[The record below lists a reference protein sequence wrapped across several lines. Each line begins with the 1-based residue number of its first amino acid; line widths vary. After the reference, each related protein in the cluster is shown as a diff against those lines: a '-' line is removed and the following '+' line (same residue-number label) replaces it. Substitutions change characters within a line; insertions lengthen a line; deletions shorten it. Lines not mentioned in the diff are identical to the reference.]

1 MPPKPKPGRT
11 VSRSRSA
18 DTTSTQSVGR
28 TLRKIGDY
36 YTAQDVSASGRGGM
50 RQRKKVSAERIG
62 AANRK
67 GAAKVGAEGPKKAK
81 PRNAQRNKYAR

>member
-11 VSRSRSA
+11 ISRTRSA
-18 DTTSTQSVGR
+18 DTTDVQMTGR
-28 TLRKIGDY
+28 TLKKIGDY
-36 YTAQDVSASGRGGM
+36 FSAKDVSASGRGGV

-67 GAAKVGAEGPKKAK
+67 GAAKIGSEGPKVAK
-81 PRNAQRNKYAR
+81 PRNAQRNKSAR